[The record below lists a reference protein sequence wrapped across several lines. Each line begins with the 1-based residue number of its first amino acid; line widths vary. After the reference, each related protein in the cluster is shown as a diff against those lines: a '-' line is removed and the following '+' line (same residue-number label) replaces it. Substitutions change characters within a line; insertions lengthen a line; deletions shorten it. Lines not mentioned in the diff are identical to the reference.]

1 MSYKDHIQQ
10 VMAGQVGINPYLDL
24 FAVRLEQAQGGEAV
38 MSMEVSQKYYQ
49 GAGVMQGGLI
59 AALADEAMAYALL
72 GEIGDDKIIATVDIS
87 HTHLAPVFGG
97 RLSAHSRI
105 IKKGKRM
112 AFLEAQVYVAETM
125 VLNSRASFMI
135 LPSKKS

>member
-1 MSYKDHIQQ
+1 MSYKEHIER
-10 VMAGQVGINPYLDL
+10 VVAGEQGVNPYLDL
-24 FAVRLEQAQGGEAV
+24 FAVRLEKAQDGEAA
-38 MSMEVSQKYYQ
+38 MSMEVSSKYFQ

-72 GEIGDDKIIATVDIS
+72 AEIEDDKIIATVDIS

-97 RLSAHSRI
+97 RLTARSAI

-112 AFLEAQVYVAETM
+112 AFLEARSYVHDNL

-135 LPSKKS
+135 LPRKK